1 MFDDTNIAINPLAVL
16 PPVKE
21 PRRYTLAEYLRR
33 EENSSDLHEYY
44 DGIITKLPMA
54 RTPHNRISSNVIT
67 ALNNVLDAQGKDF
80 DVLGGQQAVY
90 LPVFNISVYPD
101 VLVVSEAPLHWDNNQ
116 VLLINPI
123 LIVEVL
129 SRSTRAYDRGDKF
142 TKYKSL
148 ESLREYVLIDQK
160 QCYIESFYR
169 EEPTLWRN
177 SIVKDLSQSLYL
189 KSLDCSIDLAK
200 VYKRVVLKNKVA

>member
-16 PPVKE
+16 KKEKE

-33 EENSSDLHEYY
+33 EENSSELHEYY
-44 DGIITKLPMA
+44 DGIITKLTMA
-54 RTPHNRISSNVIT
+54 RTPHNHISSNVVT
-67 ALNNVLDAQGKDF
+67 ALNNVLDAQDKNYQ
-80 DVLGGQQAVY
+80 VLSGQKAVY
-90 LPVFNISVYPD
+90 LPAFNISVYPD
-101 VLVVSEAPLHWDNNQ
+101 VLVVTDSPLHWDNNE

-129 SRSTRAYDRGDKF
+129 SKSTGKYDRGDKF

-160 QCYIESFYR
+160 KCAVETFFR
-169 EEPTLWRN
+169 EEQNLWRN
-177 SIVKDLSQSLYL
+177 TIVNDMGSSIYL
-189 KSLDCSIDLAK
+189 KSLDCAIDLAK
-200 VYKRVVLKNKVA
+200 IYKRIVF